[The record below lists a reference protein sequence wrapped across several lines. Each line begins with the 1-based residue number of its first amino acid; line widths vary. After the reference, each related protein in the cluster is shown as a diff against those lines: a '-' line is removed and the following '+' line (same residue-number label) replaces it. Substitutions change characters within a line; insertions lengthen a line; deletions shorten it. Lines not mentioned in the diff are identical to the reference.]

1 MPHPLPG
8 ASRARRAM
16 RAPLTALAAATCVL
30 PVVSRAQATAG
41 ARRPMTFADFAAV
54 QAVTDPQ
61 LAPDGRH
68 VLYAVRTTDVAAN
81 RRTTTTYLAST
92 AGEQPAAIHEGAAS
106 EARWSPDGR
115 WIAYVTGGQLWVR
128 DLEGR
133 TRRQLTRLNGGATG
147 PVWSPRGDG
156 IVFTSTVWPEC
167 TGPAM
172 PNGFDDACNVR
183 RDSVRAASKVQA
195 YVADRLLYRHWT
207 TVDRGT
213 RQHLMHLALDAQGN
227 AGAMRD
233 LVAGAPYDVPPPPF
247 GGSEGY
253 AVSPDGR
260 EVAFSAKQPTRDEAW
275 STDVNV
281 YVVPTAGG
289 APRLVT
295 EGMRGADQNP
305 VYTPDGKYIAFASQ
319 RRAGFESD
327 RWRLMLHDRATRQS
341 RELLAGWDRN
351 ADAYVFAPDMSAA
364 WIATGDQGRDKL
376 FRVALRDARAV
387 GIPQVVVGDHN
398 NLAFSFSRDREMVA
412 WLRDAADRPA
422 EVYVGPVA
430 GARVTPRQLTQYN
443 VGLTSQ
449 LALQPAEDFWFTGAD
464 GARVHGFV
472 VKPPNWQA
480 GRTYPGI
487 LLIHGGPQGAWLDQ
501 WHSRWNYNML
511 AAPGFALIVVN
522 PRGSTGYGQRFVD
535 QVSGDWGGRAY
546 TDLLRGMEAAIA
558 KHPWIDAARMGATG
572 GSYGGYMTNW
582 IATHAPERFKALA
595 THAGIWNL
603 ENMYGATEELWFT
616 EWEFG
621 GPYWNAE
628 AMRTQYR
635 RWSPHLSASRLK
647 TPQLV
652 LHGEID
658 YRVPYY
664 EGVALYTALQ
674 RQNVPSRLV
683 VFPDEGH
690 WIGKPQNQQLW
701 WREMQGWFTRYLQP
715 ADSARAAM

>member
-1 MPHPLPG
+1 MTHPLPRVPR
-8 ASRARRAM
+8 ASRVAF
-16 RAPLTALAAATCVL
+16 LALAATPLAI
-30 PVVSRAQATAG
+30 PVAVAAQGASAGAG

-61 LAPDGRH
+61 LSPDGQH
-68 VLYAVRTTDVAAN
+68 VLYAVRATDVAAN
-81 RRTTTTYLAST
+81 RRTTTTYLAAT
-92 AGEQPAAIHEGAAS
+92 LGEQPTAIHEGAAS

-115 WIAYVTGGQLWVR
+115 WIAYLAGGQLWIR
-128 DLEGR
+128 DLQGR
-133 TRRQLTRLNGGATG
+133 TRRQLTRLNGGAAG
-147 PVWSPRGDG
+147 PVWSPTGDG
-156 IVFTSTVWPEC
+156 LVFTSTVWPEC
-167 TGPAM
+167 TGAAM
-172 PNGFDDACNVR
+172 PNGFDDACNAR
-183 RDSVRAASKVQA
+183 RDSVQAASKVQA

-213 RQHLMHLALDAQGN
+213 RQHLMHVAVDAQGN
-227 AGAMRD
+227 AGAVRD
-233 LVAGAPYDVPPPPF
+233 LVPGAPYDVPPPPF

-289 APRLVT
+289 APRSIT

-327 RWRLMLHDRATRQS
+327 RWRLLLHDRATRQA
-341 RELLAGWDRN
+341 RELLTGWDRN

-364 WIATGDQGRDKL
+364 WITTGDQGRDKL
-376 FRVALRDARAV
+376 FRVTLRDGRMV
-387 GIPQVVVGDHN
+387 GAPQVVVGDHN
-398 NLAFSFSRDREMVA
+398 NVAFSFSRDRRTVA

-422 EVYVGPVA
+422 EVHVGTVE
-430 GARVTPRQLTQYN
+430 GSRVTPRQLTQYN
-443 VGLTSQ
+443 VGLLNQ

-472 VKPPNWQA
+472 VRPPDWQA
-480 GRTYPGI
+480 GRKYPGI

-535 QVSGDWGGRAY
+535 QVSGDWGGKAY
-546 TDLLRGMEAAIA
+546 TDLMRGMDAAIA
-558 KHPWIDAARMGATG
+558 KHPWIDASRMGATG

-582 IATHAPERFKALA
+582 IATHAPERFRALA

-635 RWSPHLSASRLK
+635 RWSPHLFASRLK
-647 TPQLV
+647 TPHLV

-664 EGVALYTALQ
+664 EGVALFTALQ

-715 ADSARAAM
+715 ANAPRASM